1 MGLVRA
7 SIWSLAEMPPV
18 SCWWTPEPAVPGL
31 FLTIDWPTRAADR
44 VVAPSDD
51 AVETVLVESISGWL
65 FRRMRFP
72 MSANDADAVAAG
84 IYLAPA

>member
-1 MGLVRA
+1 MGLVRV
-7 SIWSLAEMPPV
+7 SIWSLAEVAPV
-18 SCWWTPEPAVPGL
+18 SCCWTPEPAVPDL

-72 MSANDADAVAAG
+72 MSANEADAVAAK
-84 IYLAPA
+84 IYLTPV